1 MKKGMGDMADAASND
16 LIELKRR
23 MREVTDLGMS
33 SGVLL
38 WDQMVMMPEKGSGA
52 RGRAL
57 ETLAGIAHD
66 RFIDDEVGRLV
77 DRLSGHEASLPR
89 EHPDAAL
96 IRKVRVD
103 WEKKRRVPTALAA
116 ELESFESKHVGVW
129 LAAREANDYAIFQP
143 SLERAVD
150 LNLRLIDCYEASGPA
165 YDVLL
170 DRNDMGLTTE
180 EISTL
185 FTTVR
190 DGLKP
195 LIQRVTENAD
205 AVSDEAMRQRYPVVK
220 QRELALELVEGLGFE
235 GDSWRL
241 DETVHPF
248 EINFSIT
255 DVRLTTKY
263 VEEDLSVAIGGAV
276 HEFGHGIYERQC
288 DPALEG
294 LPIAGG
300 ASLALHESQSRTW
313 EILVGSSRAYWRWAH
328 PIYARHF
335 PKQAARFDEETIY
348 WAVNKM
354 RPSLIRTESDQ
365 LTYGMHVI
373 LRFEIE
379 QALIAGTL
387 RPADVREAWNA
398 KMREYLGVEVPDDMR
413 GVLQDIHWSGGQ
425 LGGFPAY
432 LIGNVIGS
440 HAWTM
445 VERDLP
451 NLDSQIER
459 GDFAGL
465 RAWQAEHLHA
475 MGSTYGPRETIERFL
490 GGPIDPAPYLAHLG
504 AKVEELYG

>member
-1 MKKGMGDMADAASND
+1 MADPALESPGD

-23 MREVTDLGMS
+23 MREVMDLGGA
-33 SGVLL
+33 SGVLM
-38 WDQMVMMPEKGSGA
+38 WDQLVMMPEKGSGA

-66 RFIDDEVGRLV
+66 RFVDAEVGRLV

-96 IRKVRVD
+96 IRQVRVN
-103 WEKKRRVPTALAA
+103 WEKQRKVPTALAA
-116 ELESFESKHVGVW
+116 ELDSFESKHVDVW
-129 LAAREANDYAIFQP
+129 LAAREANDYAVFQP

-150 LNLRLIDCYEASGPA
+150 LNLRLIDCYDNAGPA

-170 DRNDMGLTTE
+170 DRSDMGLTTG

-195 LIQRVTENAD
+195 LIKRVTDNLD
-205 AVSDEAMRQRYPVVK
+205 AVSDAALTDNYPVEG
-220 QRELALELVEGLGFE
+220 QRALALELVEGLGFE

-263 VEEDLSVAIGGAV
+263 VPDDLGVAVGGAV
-276 HEFGHGIYERQC
+276 HEFGHGLYERQC

-313 EILVGSSRAYWRWAH
+313 EILVGGRRAFWRWAY

-335 PKQAARFDEETIY
+335 PEQAATYDEETLY
-348 WAVNKM
+348 RAMNKM

-365 LTYGMHVI
+365 LTYGMHII
-373 LRFEIE
+373 LRFEVE
-379 QALIAGTL
+379 QELIAGTL
-387 RPADVREAWNA
+387 KPADVREAWNA
-398 KMREYLGVEVPDDMR
+398 RMKDYLGVDVPDDKR
-413 GVLQDIHWSGGQ
+413 GVLQDIHWAGGQ

-445 VERDLP
+445 IERDLP
-451 NLDSQIER
+451 DLDAQVEA
-459 GDFAGL
+459 GDFSAL
-465 RAWQAEHLHA
+465 RAWQADHLHA
-475 MGSTYGPRETIERFL
+475 MGSLYTPRETIERFL
-490 GGPIDPAPYLAHLG
+490 GGPIDPAPYLAHLT
-504 AKVEELYG
+504 AKVDELYG

>member
-1 MKKGMGDMADAASND
+1 MADSAAND

-23 MREVTDLGMS
+23 MREVTDLGVS

-57 ETLAGIAHD
+57 ETLAGIAHE

-77 DRLSGHEASLPR
+77 DRLAAHEASLPR

-96 IRKVRVD
+96 IRQVRIN
-103 WEKKRRVPTALAA
+103 WEKQRKVPTALAA
-116 ELESFESKHVGVW
+116 ELDSFESKHVDVW
-129 LAAREANDYAIFQP
+129 LEARATNDYAIFQP

-150 LNLRLIDCYEASGPA
+150 LNLRLIDCYDNAGPA

-170 DRNDMGLTTE
+170 DRSDMGLTTE

-195 LIQRVTENAD
+195 LIQRVTDNVD
-205 AVSDEAMRQRYPVVK
+205 AVSSEAMRQRYPIER

-263 VEEDLSVAIGGAV
+263 VEDDLEVAMGGAV
-276 HEFGHGIYERQC
+276 HEFGHGLYERQC

-313 EILVGSSRAYWRWAH
+313 EILVGGSRAYWRWAY

-335 PKQAARFDEETIY
+335 PEQAARFDEETVYRAI
-348 WAVNKM
+348 NKM
-354 RPSLIRTESDQ
+354 QPSLIRTESDQ
-365 LTYGMHVI
+365 LTYGMHII

-379 QALIAGTL
+379 QELIAGTL
-387 RPADVREAWNA
+387 KAADVREAWNA
-398 KMREYLGVEVPDDMR
+398 RMKEYLGVDVPDDKQ
-413 GVLQDIHWSGGQ
+413 GVLQDIHWAGGQ

-451 NLDSQIER
+451 DLDRQIEQ
-459 GDFAGL
+459 GDFSAL
-465 RAWQAEHLHA
+465 RAWQAEHLHRL
-475 MGSTYGPRETIERFL
+475 GSIYSPRETIERFL
-490 GGPIDPAPYLAHLG
+490 GGPIDPTPYLAHLG

>member
-1 MKKGMGDMADAASND
+1 MADAASND
-16 LIELKRR
+16 LTELKRR
-23 MREVTDLGMS
+23 MREVMDLGMA
-33 SGVLL
+33 SGVLV
-38 WDQMVMMPEKGSGA
+38 WDQLVFMPEKGSGA

-103 WEKKRRVPTALAA
+103 WEKQRRVPTALAA
-116 ELESFESKHVGVW
+116 ELESFESKHVPVW
-129 LAAREANDYAIFQP
+129 LEAREANDYAIFQP

-150 LNLRLIDCYEASGPA
+150 LNLRLIDCYEATGLA

-180 EISTL
+180 EISAL

-195 LIQRVTENAD
+195 LIKKVTDNAE
-205 AVSDEAMRQRYPVVK
+205 AVSGEAMKQHYPVAT
-220 QRELALELVEGLGFE
+220 QRELALELVQGLGFE
-235 GDSWRL
+235 DDSWRM

-248 EINFSIT
+248 EINFSIS

-263 VEEDLSVAIGGAV
+263 VDGDLEVAMGGAV
-276 HEFGHGIYERQC
+276 HEFGHGLYERQC

-313 EILVGSSRAYWRWAH
+313 EILVGGSRAYWRWAY

-335 PKQAARFDEETIY
+335 PEQAARFDEETIY
-348 WAVNKM
+348 RAINRM
-354 RPSLIRTESDQ
+354 APSLIRTESDQ
-365 LTYGMHVI
+365 LTYGMHII

-379 QALIAGTL
+379 QELIAGTL
-387 RPADVREAWNA
+387 KPADVREAWNA
-398 KMREYLGVEVPDDMR
+398 RMKEYLGVDVPDDTR
-413 GVLQDIHWSGGQ
+413 GVLQDIHWAGGQ

-451 NLDSQIER
+451 DVNDRMAR
-459 GDFAGL
+459 GDFSAL
-465 RAWQAEHLHA
+465 RVWQAEHLHRT
-475 MGSTYGPRETIERFL
+475 GSTYSPRETIDRFL

-504 AKVEELYG
+504 ATVEELYG